1 MDIGFAGALA
11 GGLLTL
17 LSPCSVMLLP
27 AFFAY
32 AFVTPSKLVGYTGL
46 FYVGLLTTLV
56 PLGVFSASLGGL
68 VTAHRVILVGIVAA
82 LVILMGIVQLSGLP
96 IPGLF
101 SRSSTPEMT
110 ADRTSAVSVFFLGA
124 VYAVAGVCSGPIL
137 GSVLMLAALGNDPA
151 YGGVVLALY
160 GLGMVIPLFV
170 LAVVWSRLG
179 RRGRSWLRPRTLR
192 IGRWSNSWTMI
203 ISGLLSV
210 GVGTLLLVSNG
221 TEAFGGFFAIDT
233 QYSAE
238 SWVRTDMSAAWD
250 VWVIV
255 AAIVVLAGVT
265 GLYIWRQQRTVS
277 AHAPAQDSNDD
288 GPGSCD
294 ETANARRD
302 MSAAGTGHG

>member
-1 MDIGFAGALA
+1 MDIGFAGALV

-56 PLGVFSASLGGL
+56 PLGIFSASLGGL
-68 VTAHRVILVGIVAA
+68 VSAHRVILVGIVAT
-82 LVILMGIVQLSGLP
+82 LVILMGIAQLSGLP

-137 GSVLMLAALGNDPA
+137 GSVLMLAALGNDPT

-160 GLGMVIPLFV
+160 ALGMVIPLFV

-179 RRGRSWLRPRTLR
+179 QRGRSWLKPRTLR
-192 IGRWSNSWTMI
+192 IGRWSNSAIMI

-210 GVGTLLLVSNG
+210 GVGTLLLLSNG

-233 QYSAE
+233 QYAAE
-238 SWVRTDMSAAWD
+238 SWVRTGMSARWN
-250 VWVIV
+250 VWVVV
-255 AAIVVLAGVT
+255 AAIVVLAGVI
-265 GLYIWRQQRTVS
+265 GLYLRRQRRAASVE
-277 AHAPAQDSNDD
+277 ARMHGGNDGD
-288 GPGSCD
+288 PGSS
-294 ETANARRD
+294 EEAATAERP
-302 MSAAGTGHG
+302 MSGAGTRHG